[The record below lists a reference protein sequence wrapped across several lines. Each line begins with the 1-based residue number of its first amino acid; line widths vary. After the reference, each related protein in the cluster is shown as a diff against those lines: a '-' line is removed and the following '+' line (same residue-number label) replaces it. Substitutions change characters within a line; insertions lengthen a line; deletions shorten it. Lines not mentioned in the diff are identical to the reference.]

1 MINDLLDRLEELELV
16 WMALLAFF
24 LPFGETVAFLDF
36 LVPGEVGMVLVGA
49 AAGTPERIAVVYVAG
64 ALGAFCGDSVSW
76 YIGHR
81 WGVRVL
87 SRFPR
92 LWRRMEHEVE
102 RATVHFERHGGRT
115 VFFARFVGALRA
127 VAPLAAG
134 TAGMSYRRFAPWN
147 AAASIIWVG
156 LMVTLGATFGDDI
169 ADFVD
174 RFSLVLSLLV
184 VLGLALWFWRRRRNA
199 VGDNE
204 HTPVV

>member
-16 WMALLAFF
+16 WMVLLAFF

-49 AAGTPERIAVVYVAG
+49 AAGTPERITVVYIAG
-64 ALGAFCGDSVSW
+64 TLGAFCGDSVSW

-92 LWRRMEHEVE
+92 LWRRMEHEVD
-102 RATVHFERHGGRT
+102 RATKYFERHGGRT

-134 TAGMSYRRFAPWN
+134 TAGMPYRRFAPWN
-147 AAASIIWVG
+147 AAASVIWVG
-156 LMVTLGATFGDDI
+156 LMITLGVAFGDDI

-174 RFSLVLSLLV
+174 RFSIVLSLVVVGLLV
-184 VLGLALWFWRRRRNA
+184 AFYLRSRRRA
-199 VGDNE
+199 GSV
-204 HTPVV
+204 

>member
-1 MINDLLDRLEELELV
+1 MINDLLDRLEELELI

-49 AAGTPERIAVVYVAG
+49 AAGTPERITVVYIAG
-64 ALGAFCGDSVSW
+64 TLGAFCGDSVSW

-92 LWRRMEHEVE
+92 LWRRMEHEVD
-102 RATVHFERHGGRT
+102 RATKYFERHGGRT

-134 TAGMSYRRFAPWN
+134 TAGMPYRRFAPWN
-147 AAASIIWVG
+147 AAASVIWVG
-156 LMVTLGATFGDDI
+156 LMITLGVAFGDDI

-174 RFSLVLSLLV
+174 RFSIVLSLVVVGLLV
-184 VLGLALWFWRRRRNA
+184 AFYLRSRRRA
-199 VGDNE
+199 GSV
-204 HTPVV
+204 

>member
-1 MINDLLDRLEELELV
+1 MVNDLLDRLEELELV

-64 ALGAFCGDSVSW
+64 VLGAFCGDSVSW

-102 RATVHFERHGGRT
+102 RATEYFERHGGRT

-134 TAGMSYRRFAPWN
+134 TAGMPYRRFAPWN
-147 AAASIIWVG
+147 AAASVIWVA
-156 LMVTLGATFGDDI
+156 LMVWLGAAFGDDI

-174 RFSLVLSLLV
+174 RFSLVLSAVVIAALV
-184 VLGLALWFWRRRRNA
+184 GFYVRSRRRNA
-199 VGDNE
+199 
-204 HTPVV
+204 PVTT

>member
-16 WMALLAFF
+16 WMVLLAFF

-49 AAGTPERIAVVYVAG
+49 AAGTPERITVVYIAG
-64 ALGAFCGDSVSW
+64 TLGAFCGDSVSW

-92 LWRRMEHEVE
+92 LWRRMEHEVD
-102 RATVHFERHGGRT
+102 RATEYFERHGGRT

-134 TAGMSYRRFAPWN
+134 TAGMPYRRFAPWN
-147 AAASIIWVG
+147 AAASVIWVG
-156 LMVTLGATFGDDI
+156 LMITLGVAFGDDI

-174 RFSLVLSLLV
+174 RFSIVLSLVVVGLLV
-184 VLGLALWFWRRRRNA
+184 AFYLRSRRRA
-199 VGDNE
+199 GSV
-204 HTPVV
+204 